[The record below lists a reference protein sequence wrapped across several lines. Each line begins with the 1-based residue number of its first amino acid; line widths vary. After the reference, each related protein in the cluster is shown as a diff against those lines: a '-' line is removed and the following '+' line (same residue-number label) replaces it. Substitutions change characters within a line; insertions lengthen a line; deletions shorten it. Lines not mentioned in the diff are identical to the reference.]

1 MKKVLVCRTDGI
13 GDLLLTTPLIHE
25 LAAAG
30 YETYVLAG
38 LYAGTLLENNPDV
51 KGIIYYNKENIK
63 FVQMSVKDRGFDL
76 AICAYPR
83 FEIARM
89 LKKSGIKEIYGTSR
103 RWYSP
108 LFFNRRIN
116 ISRKKSDK
124 HEADYNLML
133 APFLGEKQAAGYY
146 YFPAKEEKD
155 RAARTAE
162 KLGLKEK
169 FVIVHPGSKG
179 SAWNLSPEKYAEIAP
194 LIALETGADVL
205 ITGAASEKEIM
216 AKAGAGSVKD
226 KRIKILD
233 EKMDVREFAALIGM
247 SSRVVSCS
255 TGPMHIAAALKI
267 KTLSFFPPKEIAH
280 ISGTRWGALGNK
292 SAIIE
297 LNPDGEAPDM
307 EKIKTAIKGMING

>member
-89 LKKSGIKEIYGTSR
+89 LKKSCIKEIYGTSR

-116 ISRKKSDK
+116 LSRKKSDK

-133 APFLGEKQAAGYY
+133 APFLGGKQAAGYY

-155 RAARTAE
+155 RAAQVSA
-162 KLGLKEK
+162 KLGLKER

-179 SAWNLSPEKYAEIAP
+179 SAWNLSPEKYAEIAS
-194 LIALETGADVL
+194 LISVETGADVL

-216 AKAGAGSVKD
+216 VKAGAGSVND

-233 EKMDVREFAALIGM
+233 EKMDVRDFAALIGM
-247 SSRVVSCS
+247 SSLVVSCS
-255 TGPMHIAAALKI
+255 TGPMHIAAALKV
-267 KTLSFFPPKEIAH
+267 KTLSFFPPKEIPH
-280 ISGTRWGALGNK
+280 ISSARWGALGNK

-307 EKIKTAIKGMING
+307 EKIKAEIKGLING